1 MTWALKS
8 IFIRVTCK
16 IHLPSKFSAFTF
28 NNIDFNVHTHVLQN
42 VSMVLTKSKMSLST
56 SNDMGLDD
64 IKAVDEVLMTVQ
76 SDTKIGPPRT
86 SSPNKKSKWIGLR
99 SKTKNGRKP
108 SKTIKTN
115 VFPCPMIESFD
126 LGSPEGSVS
135 NLGLVNSSPFASLA
149 MTSVHARRVAKNAY
163 RSERT
168 SSIQSAQSAYSAHP
182 PIICYEV
189 SYCDFS
195 VYVVYKYIMK
205 MDQN

>member
-1 MTWALKS
+1 
-8 IFIRVTCK
+8 
-16 IHLPSKFSAFTF
+16 
-28 NNIDFNVHTHVLQN
+28 
-42 VSMVLTKSKMSLST
+42 MVLTKSKMSLST

-189 SYCDFS
+189 SYCDLTL
-195 VYVVYKYIMK
+195 KYTVLDRK
-205 MDQN
+205 DCTPALLWSKTTRTTGGVDT